1 MEDGN
6 ITQEVKNEESYSTQK
21 QKEKVSI
28 IIDEKVLTK
37 KISDMLLDD
46 DADRY

>member
-21 QKEKVSI
+21 QNEKISLTI
-28 IIDEKVLTK
+28 NEKVLSK

>member
-1 MEDGN
+1 MEDDN
-6 ITQEVKNEESYSTQK
+6 ITQEVKIKEKNLTSE
-21 QKEKVSI
+21 QKEKVSLI
-28 IIDEKVLTK
+28 IKKEVLSK

>member
-6 ITQEVKNEESYSTQK
+6 ITQEVKNEESYSIQK

-28 IIDEKVLTK
+28 IIDEKVLSK

>member
-1 MEDGN
+1 MMQTDTN
-6 ITQEVKNEESYSTQK
+6 DN
-21 QKEKVSI
+21 
-28 IIDEKVLTK
+28 EKVLSK

>member
-1 MEDGN
+1 MEDDN
-6 ITQEVKNEESYSTQK
+6 ITQEVKIKEKNLTPE
-21 QKEKVSI
+21 QKENVSLTIKKV
-28 IIDEKVLTK
+28 VLSK

>member
-1 MEDGN
+1 MEDDN
-6 ITQEVKNEESYSTQK
+6 ITQEVKIKEKNLTPE
-21 QKEKVSI
+21 QKEKVSLTI
-28 IIDEKVLTK
+28 KKEVLSK

>member
-6 ITQEVKNEESYSTQK
+6 ITQEVKNEEKHLTSE
-21 QKEKVSI
+21 QKEKVYPTI
-28 IIDEKVLTK
+28 KEKVLSK

>member
-1 MEDGN
+1 MEDGI

-21 QKEKVSI
+21 QKEKVSLTI
-28 IIDEKVLTK
+28 NEKVLSK

>member
-1 MEDGN
+1 MEDDN
-6 ITQEVKNEESYSTQK
+6 ITQEVKIKEKNLTSK

-28 IIDEKVLTK
+28 IINEKVLSK

>member
-1 MEDGN
+1 MEDDN
-6 ITQEVKNEESYSTQK
+6 ITQEVKIIEKYLTSK

-28 IIDEKVLTK
+28 IIDKKVLTK